1 MRGEYQTRQ
10 KRAMTR
16 FLAAHAM
23 QSFTPEEL
31 ARAMEAEG
39 VRVGLTTAYRF
50 LESLCRQQ
58 TARRYQDARGLTRY
72 QYHGGD
78 DACDKHF
85 HVMCARCGNMFHV
98 DCEMAGKLAEHLYAE
113 HGFRLDPRESVLVG
127 VCEDCQ
133 KGGDAHGADGAPGCD
148 RGL

>member
-10 KRAMTR
+10 KREMTR
-16 FLAAHAM
+16 FLAEHAM

-31 ARAMEAEG
+31 ARGMEAEG
-39 VRVGLTTAYRF
+39 TRVGLTTAYRF

-78 DACDKHF
+78 DDCGRHF
-85 HVMCARCGNMFHV
+85 HVMCSCCGNMFHV
-98 DCEMAGKLAEHLYAE
+98 DCEMAGQLAEHLFAG
-113 HGFRLDPRESVLVG
+113 HGFRVDPRASVLVG
-127 VCEDCQ
+127 LCKDCQ
-133 KGGDAHGADGAPGCD
+133 KGGNEHGPDGAEGCHRD
-148 RGL
+148 L

>member
-10 KRAMTR
+10 KREMTR
-16 FLAAHAM
+16 FLSEHAM

-31 ARAMEAEG
+31 ARDMETEG
-39 VRVGLTTAYRF
+39 VHVGQTTAYRF

-78 DACDKHF
+78 DDCDRHF
-85 HVMCARCGNMFHV
+85 HVMCSRCGNMFHV

-113 HGFRLDPRESVLVG
+113 HGFRVDPRACVLVG
-127 VCEDCQ
+127 LCGECQ
-133 KGGDAHGADGAPGCD
+133 KGGDERGADGTEERD